1 VLTDDGN
8 VYIAGWHEAG
18 DHMELR
24 EEEAFSSPEKVMKA
38 VDFCP
43 EKSVIWSLGC
53 ILLNMITKLE
63 PNSQELFPSK
73 ESLANEKKFSQN
85 FPKVSALYDRNLQD
99 YIHLMMRI
107 VP

>member
-18 DHMELR
+18 EYMELR

-63 PNSQELFPSK
+63 PNSQELFPS
-73 ESLANEKKFSQN
+73 
-85 FPKVSALYDRNLQD
+85 
-99 YIHLMMRI
+99 
-107 VP
+107 